1 MDKNNMDVKQ
11 ERSLLISIFIPT
23 LLFISLLFISFST
36 FAISSSKSSI
46 AIFAGGCFWCMQAD
60 FDKVNGVET
69 VAGYTGGNIV
79 SPSYEQV
86 SQGGTGH
93 YEAVQVFYN
102 PTQVSY
108 QRLLNV
114 FWRNIDPTN
123 GKGQFCDT
131 GDQYRAVI
139 FYADEEQKKLALE
152 SKQDLIK
159 SKRFKQIVTEILP
172 EKTFYAA
179 EKYHQK
185 YYQKNPV
192 RYHFY
197 RYQCGRDQRLQEL

>member
-1 MDKNNMDVKQ
+1 MDVNKSCS
-11 ERSLLISIFIPT
+11 RFKILVSLF
-23 LLFISLLFISFST
+23 LFVSFSA
-36 FAISSSKSSI
+36 FATPSPKS
-46 AIFAGGCFWCMQAD
+46 AVAVFAGGCFWCMQAD
-60 FDKVNGVET
+60 FDKVNGVEKT
-69 VAGYTGGNIV
+69 VAGYTGGDIV
-79 SPSYEQV
+79 DPTYEQV

-93 YEAVQVFYN
+93 YEAVQVFYH
-102 PTQVSY
+102 PAQVSY

-197 RYQCGRDQRLQEL
+197 RYQCGRDQRLQELWGQ